1 MSELSIERLESK
13 ITFLERHVEQQDRV
27 ILELRNLLDDTRKQI
42 EVLKEAMEGVE
53 APQTDSID
61 ERPPH
66 YWADSRVKLP

>member
-1 MSELSIERLESK
+1 MSDLSIERLESK

-42 EVLKEAMEGVE
+42 EALKEAMEGVE
-53 APQTDSID
+53 APQTDAID

-66 YWADSRVKLP
+66 Y